1 MFDDFHA
8 FAGLVCFKYFDDLYD
23 LAVVD
28 YVALLIVLL
37 VFIALDCSVR
47 LEGVDDCFDIFLML
61 SMHLIVFIVYMV

>member
-1 MFDDFHA
+1 M
-8 FAGLVCFKYFDDLYD
+8 
-23 LAVVD
+23 VD

-37 VFIALDCSVR
+37 VFVALDCSVR